1 MYANYCMER
10 FRCMWD
16 TLQIATAESG
26 GNAINA
32 CVRVCRGAGEL

>member
-26 GNAINA
+26 GINA
-32 CVRVCRGAGEL
+32 CVRQYTVEAGEL